1 MPEVNHFLIFK
12 VVFLFLLTQL
22 AGCSALHTSISKKD
36 LDVQTKMSDTIFLE
50 PVAPEKRIVFV
61 DIRNTSDQSLD
72 IESTILQ
79 SIRGRGFTI
88 TDNPEQANFMLQ
100 ANILQV
106 GRANLNGVTSA
117 LDAGFGGAVAGY
129 TIASS
134 IDPDNFEDAAVAG
147 LVGAV
152 GGIISDALVKDI
164 MFSMITDLQV
174 RERPLSGETITQS
187 QTTNTSQG
195 SSTRLN
201 QQVSGGQVNWKTYRT
216 RIVSTANK
224 ANLKFA
230 EAKPNL
236 VEGLIRSISGIF

>member
-1 MPEVNHFLIFK
+1 MLKVSRFLILK
-12 VVFLFLLTQL
+12 TVLLFLVIQL
-22 AGCSALHTSISKKD
+22 VGCAAIQTSVGKKD

-50 PVAPEKRIVFV
+50 PVAPEKRIVFI
-61 DIRNTSDQSLD
+61 DIRNTSDKSLD
-72 IESTILQ
+72 IESAILQ
-79 SIRGRGFTI
+79 SIRGGGFTI

-134 IDPDNFEDAAVAG
+134 IDRDDVENAAVAG
-147 LVGAV
+147 LIGAV

-174 RERPLSGETITQS
+174 RERPLLGKTITQS
-187 QTTNTSQG
+187 QTSQG